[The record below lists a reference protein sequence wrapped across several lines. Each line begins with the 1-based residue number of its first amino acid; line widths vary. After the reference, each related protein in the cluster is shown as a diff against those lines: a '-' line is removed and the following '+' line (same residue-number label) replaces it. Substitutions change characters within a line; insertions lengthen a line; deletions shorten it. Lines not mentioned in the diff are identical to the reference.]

1 MKKFMLFFVLL
12 FAVAGCQVAPFVGPI
27 VTGVVMWKNGEATK
41 YYNEE
46 SGPMYRHTKAALREL
61 NIPIT
66 RDEAEKNGHY
76 IVAGDKDRFKI
87 HVTQV
92 RPHITKVSIR
102 VNFLGDKSFAE
113 LVYKTIDGHT
123 DTIEFE
129 KGRPLRVRGR

>member
-12 FAVAGCQVAPFVGPI
+12 FALAGCQVAPFVGPI
-27 VTGVVMWKNGEATK
+27 VTGVVMWKDGEAHK

-46 SGPMYRHTKAALREL
+46 SAPMYRHTKSALREL
-61 NIPIT
+61 GIPVN
-66 RDEAEKNGHY
+66 RDVPEKNGYY
-76 IVAGDKDRFKI
+76 IVAGDRDRFKI

-102 VNFLGDKSFAE
+102 VNFLGDKPYAE
-113 LVYKTIDGHT
+113 LVYKTIDANT

-129 KGRPLRVRGR
+129 RGRPLKARGR